1 MACRARK
8 TGFAGAFELDVVVV
22 RDFKECF
29 SFAGEYR
36 NCRISICGSFPL
48 LLREEKLDRILFS
61 GGLTSMHVEGSEAV
75 VHDRSSSIM
84 ATGRLIKI

>member
-8 TGFAGAFELDVVVV
+8 TGFAGAFKLDVIVVS
-22 RDFKECF
+22 DFKECF

-75 VHDRSSSIM
+75 VHDRSSSKTT
-84 ATGRLIKI
+84 TGRLIKI